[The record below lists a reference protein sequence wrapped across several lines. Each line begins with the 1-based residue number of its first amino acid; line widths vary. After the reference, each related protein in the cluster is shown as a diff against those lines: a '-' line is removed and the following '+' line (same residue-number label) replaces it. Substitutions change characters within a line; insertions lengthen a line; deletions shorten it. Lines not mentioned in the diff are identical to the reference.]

1 MEFESVIG
9 LEVHVELL
17 TKTKMYCG
25 CTTEFGGKSNT
36 HVCPVCLALPGSL
49 PQLNKQVVELGIKAG
64 LALNC
69 EITRVGR
76 MDRKNYFYPDC
87 PKNYQITQDELPL
100 CRNGYIDI
108 ELENGEIKR
117 IGIERIHIEE
127 DAGKLLHTKRGTLVD
142 FNRAGVPLIEVVSR
156 PDISSPE
163 EATMYLTKL
172 KSILSSTQISD
183 CKMEEG
189 SLRCD
194 GNISIREKGIKELGI
209 RSEIKNMNSFK
220 ALEKALN
227 YEYSRQV
234 ESVTKGEKLRV
245 ETRRWDETNNETIL
259 MRSKEDSNDY
269 RYFPEGDL
277 VTLNISDE
285 WIENVRKTIP
295 ELPHEKAERFIK
307 EYDLP
312 KYDAHVL
319 TLTVS
324 MADFFDEAAKTSGDP
339 KSVSNWIMGDISRLM
354 KVNGTWIEDLKFTA
368 KDVAQLIEVIK
379 DGTISSAIGKQVIEI
394 MFESGKSPKTIV
406 EEKGL
411 KQNNDEG
418 VLLELVNK
426 ILDKNPQVIEQ
437 YKAGKTRI
445 LGFAVGQVMKETK
458 GQANPGI
465 VNKLVEQE
473 VSKR

>member
-9 LEVHVELL
+9 LEVHAELL
-17 TKTKMYCG
+17 TKTKIYCG

-36 HVCPVCLALPGSL
+36 HVCPVCLGLPGSL
-49 PQLNKQVVELGIKAG
+49 PQLNKHVVELGIKAG

-69 EITRVGR
+69 EITKIGR
-76 MDRKNYFYPDC
+76 MDRKSYFYPDC

-108 ELENGEIKR
+108 ELESGEVKR

-127 DAGKLLHTKRGTLVD
+127 DAAKLLHTKRGTLVD
-142 FNRAGVPLIEVVSR
+142 FNRSGVPLIEVVSK
-156 PDISSPE
+156 PDLRSPE
-163 EATMYLTKL
+163 EATLYLTKL
-172 KSILSSTQISD
+172 KSILSSIGISD

-194 GNISIREKGIKELGI
+194 GNISIREKGTEPFGI
-209 RSEIKNMNSFK
+209 RSEVKNMNSFK

-227 YEYSRQV
+227 YEYGRQV
-234 ESVTKGEKLRV
+234 EAVTKGEILTV
-245 ETRRWDETNNETIL
+245 ETRRWDETNNETIV
-259 MRSKEDSNDY
+259 MRSKEQANDY

-295 ELPHEKAERFIK
+295 ELPHEKEARFIK
-307 EYDLP
+307 EYELP

-324 MADFFDEAAKTSGDP
+324 MADFFDEAAKISGDP
-339 KSVSNWIMGDISRLM
+339 KSASNWIMGDISRLM
-354 KVNGTWIEDLKFTA
+354 KVNGIWIEDLKFEP
-368 KDVAQLIEVIK
+368 KDVAELIEVIK
-379 DGTISSAIGKQVIEI
+379 DGTISSAIGKQVLEAI
-394 MFESGKSPKTIV
+394 FESGKSPKEIID
-406 EEKGL
+406 EKGL

-418 VLLELVNK
+418 ALLELVNK
-426 ILDKNPQVIEQ
+426 VLDENPQVVEQ
-437 YKAGKTRI
+437 YKSGRTKI

-473 VSKR
+473 VVKR

>member
-9 LEVHVELL
+9 LEVHAELL
-17 TKTKMYCG
+17 TKTKIYCG

-36 HVCPVCLALPGSL
+36 HVCPVCLGLPGSL

-69 EITRVGR
+69 EITKLGR

-108 ELENGEIKR
+108 ELESGEIKR

-142 FNRAGVPLIEVVSR
+142 FNRAGVPLIEVVSK
-156 PDISSPE
+156 PDIRSPE
-163 EATMYLTKL
+163 EATLYLTKL
-172 KSILSSTQISD
+172 KSILSSAEISD

-194 GNISIREKGIKELGI
+194 GNISIREKGTEPFGI

-227 YEYSRQV
+227 YEFDRQV
-234 ESVTKGEKLRV
+234 KAVTNGEALSV
-245 ETRRWDETNNETIL
+245 ETRRWDETNNETIV
-259 MRSKEDSNDY
+259 MRSKEQANDY

-285 WIENVRKTIP
+285 WIESVRKTIP
-295 ELPHEKAERFIK
+295 ELPHEKAERFVK
-307 EYDLP
+307 EYGLP

-324 MADFFDEAAKTSGDP
+324 MADFFDEAAKISGDP
-339 KSVSNWIMGDISRLM
+339 KGSSNWIMGDISRLM
-354 KVNGTWIEDLKFTA
+354 KANGTWIEDLKFA
-368 KDVAQLIEVIK
+368 PKDVAELIEVIK
-379 DGTISSAIGKQVIEI
+379 DGVISSAIGKQVLEA
-394 MFESGKSPKTIV
+394 MFESGKSPKIIID
-406 EEKGL
+406 EKGL

-418 VLLELVNK
+418 ALLELVNK
-426 ILDKNPQVIEQ
+426 ILDENPQVIDQ
-437 YKAGKTRI
+437 YKSGKTRI

-473 VSKR
+473 VAKR